1 MSDVA
6 LMMYARFMRI
16 AAIGAGASAIWAPA
30 THAASP
36 ICGPARASTVT
47 ASADVRVYV
56 RSGELKACDR
66 RGGPVRS
73 LGARSRALGVW
84 VAGPR
89 IAVRRARGTGER
101 LSVYT
106 PRALA
111 RTYHKDVTGSIEAV
125 ALERRGVA
133 VLVERAPDGQ
143 TRVRVT
149 RGPLSFAAP
158 GFIPG
163 SLRFRG
169 GVAAWRDR
177 TGLNLFALLNG
188 TRRAE
193 TLARFDTLELTV
205 RGGVLRYRRAGTATV
220 ELAEVLAECTS
231 SQGCSGIDRVQV
243 SGRFLAARTSGYGP
257 DGSRAEVEVYDLK
270 SGRHRAACPSGAFG
284 DFTLARDGA
293 VACG

>member
-1 MSDVA
+1 MVC
-6 LMMYARFMRI
+6 ARFIRI
-16 AAIGAGASAIWAPA
+16 AVVGAGASAIWAPA

-36 ICGPARASTVT
+36 ICGPARAATVT
-47 ASADVRVYV
+47 TSADVRVFV
-56 RSGELKACDR
+56 RSGELRACDR

-84 VAGPR
+84 VAGSR

-101 LSVYT
+101 LSLYT
-106 PRALA
+106 PRAPR

-133 VLVERAPDGQ
+133 VLVERGTDGQ

-158 GFIPG
+158 GFTPG

-177 TGLNLFALLNG
+177 TGLNLFALLSG
-188 TRRAE
+188 TRRTE

-205 RGGVLRYRRAGTATV
+205 RGSVLQYRRQGTATV

-257 DGSRAEVEVYDLK
+257 DGSRAEVEVHDLRT
-270 SGRHRAACPSGAFG
+270 GRHRAACSDGAFG
-284 DFTLARDGA
+284 DFTLARDGT
-293 VACG
+293 VTCG